1 MKLYTEEQVKEAML
15 HSYLSGV
22 ERPTD
27 YLPIEESILNE
38 LTPIELPSDE
48 EIIGRF
54 MNWFLKHYSTA
65 TIDGM
70 FGYVNSMEQEVTI
83 REILDDYFNKEQ
95 ILNQNK

>member
-1 MKLYTEEQVKEAML
+1 MKLYTEREITESLESMGLELMVNEFFQISE
-15 HSYLSGV
+15 
-22 ERPTD
+22 
-27 YLPIEESILNE
+27 PIQ
-38 LTPIELPSDE
+38 LPSDE

-83 REILDDYFNKEQ
+83 REILNHYFNKEQ
-95 ILNQNK
+95 ILNQNI

>member
-1 MKLYTEEQVKEAML
+1 MSKLYTKEQVRRAML

-22 ERPTD
+22 ERPAD

-48 EIIGRF
+48 EIEKA
-54 MNWFLKHYSTA
+54 LP
-65 TIDGM
+65 DG
-70 FGYVNSMEQEVTI
+70 FPHSDGYDAGKICGFEEGAKWM
-83 REILDDYFNKEQ
+83 KEQ